1 MPTRRLAI
9 ALPLAAVAAP
19 SLAQARTTAPLTARE
34 IIERATAAAG
44 GEGWRRPQTLFLAG
58 SAIFWPDGTQA
69 SRVVNERHEMW
80 RVYPRES
87 PLAHVANG
95 KVRIDGWRGGRLLF
109 QQSFDGV
116 QSYTMAGPTGAAAD
130 SREWRENFGFGIIRY
145 ALDPGSTLERL
156 PDDEVDGAPAYMVRV
171 TSAGGDSTL
180 FGIGMRNAHIL
191 KAGFSTPR
199 GWHERIYSDFVKDR
213 RTGWL
218 QPRRVRLFYNG
229 VKQNEILW
237 TRFEVGRPMPD
248 SLFVLPQSAG

>member
-1 MPTRRLAI
+1 MPTRRLAL
-9 ALPLAAVAAP
+9 ALPVAAVPLAAA
-19 SLAQARTTAPLTARE
+19 ARTVQPLTARQ

-44 GEGWRRPQTLFLAG
+44 GEVWRRPQTLFLAG
-58 SAIFWPDGTQA
+58 SAIFWPDGTEA

-80 RVYPRES
+80 RVYPQES

-95 KVRIDGWRGGRLLF
+95 KVRIDGWRGGKLLF

-116 QSYTMAGPTGAAAD
+116 QSYTMAGPTGGAAD

-145 ALDPGSTLERL
+145 ALDEGSKLERL
-156 PDDEVDGAPAYMVRV
+156 PDDLVDGAPAYMVRV
-171 TSAGGDSTL
+171 TSSGGDSTL
-180 FGIGMRNAHIL
+180 FGIGMRNFYIL

-199 GWHERIYSDFVKDR
+199 GWHERLYADFVKDR

-218 QPRRVRLFYNG
+218 QPRRVRLLYNG

-248 SLFVLPQSAG
+248 ALFVLPHSAV